1 MNTPK
6 AALNLDF
13 AQLRKAECKRIDESD
28 LCEDHCENC
37 SLYDKNSDKEYRLFL
52 ANLALMPKAAQ

>member
-13 AQLRKAECKRIDESD
+13 AKLRKAECKRIDESD
-28 LCEDHCENC
+28 LCEDYCENC
-37 SLYDKNSDKEYRLFL
+37 TLYNENSDKEYRLFL
-52 ANLALMPKAAQ
+52 ANLALSPEVR